1 MKVPTL
7 EEAYAIAPNVMQL
20 TEYTRSL
27 LVTLVLI
34 IIVFGFVAGY
44 RSRNDHVE
52 TLKAWIDSLKGKK

>member
-1 MKVPTL
+1 MNVPTL
-7 EEAYAIAPNVMQL
+7 EEAYAIAP
-20 TEYTRSL
+20 

-34 IIVFGFVAGY
+34 IIVLGFVAGY